1 MSKLPSLDQKRAAYA
16 WQVVQGQSDEYGKL
30 AKGAPALIM
39 NNGLMQTLAFYRE
52 KGKDKERSPHHMLNA
67 HIIAWLSLTDKDGDT
82 FDSLMCK
89 LLDADSET
97 YRKAT
102 VETLGLLR
110 WIRQFAAI
118 AR

>member
-16 WQVVQGQSDEYGKL
+16 WKVVQGQPDEYGKL

-39 NNGLMQTLAFYRE
+39 NNGLMQTLAFYQDK
-52 KGKDKERSPHHMLNA
+52 KGEHYKALNKHIIDWLAAYLTHQENVTVPFDKMMDALLNA
-67 HIIAWLSLTDKDGDT
+67 NSQK
-82 FDSLMCK
+82 
-89 LLDADSET
+89 

-102 VETLGLLR
+102 EETLALLR

-118 AR
+118 SQ